1 MYLRPLD
8 RRSTMLCLM
17 LLGLC
22 WLAPSARA
30 QPGEKP
36 RTVIKQTLYA
46 EPEDL
51 LGILSLLDL
60 ELKTMPQQNTLV
72 MRGPSNDIESALK
85 LIENLDRPRQDL
97 EVELFILGAGPAGA
111 APQPQTP
118 SPGGLAPLFERLRSL
133 FGLENLTLLDTL
145 FLRTQDGKGGQI
157 TGGVGAPGQRT
168 SFVLSFER
176 ARIVPL
182 KDAGAESPGREG
194 SLLRFQGLRFQYGD
208 SDSTTGS
215 LATLRTD
222 IEVGEGQRAV
232 VGRSTPRGE
241 GQTLILVIRAKIL
254 P

>member
-1 MYLRPLD
+1 
-8 RRSTMLCLM
+8 MLVLFC
-17 LLGLC
+17 
-22 WLAPSARA
+22 LAPGAWA
-30 QPGEKP
+30 QPQEKP

-46 EPEDL
+46 EPKDL
-51 LGILSLLDL
+51 VGILSLLDL
-60 ELKTMPQQNTLV
+60 ELKTMPRQNTLV

-85 LIENLDRPRQDL
+85 LIENLDRPQQDL
-97 EVELFILGAGPAGA
+97 EVEFFILGAGPAGSA
-111 APQPQTP
+111 SRPQSP

-133 FGLENLTLLDTL
+133 FGLENLTLLETL

-182 KDAGAESPGREG
+182 EDAGAESPGREG

-208 SDSTTGS
+208 PESAAGS

-222 IEVGEGQRAV
+222 IEVGEGQQAV

-241 GQTLILVIRAKIL
+241 GQTLILVVRAKIL